1 MCKYFCILVWIIISI
16 GQPVLS
22 NCMPTPEMKEIPE
35 EIYVE
40 IHPITITSIDEMTST
55 FDYQF
60 YLGYSFET
68 EKANSYCSLK
78 LDNLKGI
85 FDPSFEFSNAISVE
99 RLTPYWVEIED
110 YDVYVEVKY
119 GGTFKGEFDFTLYPF
134 DTQSLHIDLTS
145 FYSIEDLNIELE
157 EQKLTALDNLEVAG
171 WDVIGFQSQASS
183 KTYFGDDEEYQVIN
197 YSKNLKRNSISMT
210 FRFFL
215 PLFVLVSLNF
225 LSLRLRREDFET
237 KIEIQLAVIISIA
250 AYSIIMDT
258 KIPDLHYLTM
268 ADAIMTIVFLSSA
281 SLLAFSIIKK
291 RISDDENGIHKSK

>member
-1 MCKYFCILVWIIISI
+1 MFKYFCIIVWIIII
-16 GQPVLS
+16 GQPGLS
-22 NCMPTPEMKEIPE
+22 DCLPTLEMKEIPE

-40 IHPITITSIDEMTST
+40 IHPTAITSIDEMTST

-68 EKANSYCSLK
+68 EEANSYCSLK
-78 LDNLKGI
+78 LDDLKGI
-85 FDPSFEFSNAISVE
+85 FDPSFEFLNAISVE

-110 YDVYVEVKY
+110 YEVYVEVKY
-119 GGTFKGEFDFTLYPF
+119 GGTFKGEFDFTFYPF
-134 DTQSLHIDLTS
+134 DKQILHIDLTS
-145 FYSIEDLNIELE
+145 FYSIDDLDIELE
-157 EQKLTALDNLEVAG
+157 EQNITALDNLEVAG
-171 WDVIGFQSQASS
+171 WDVNGFQSQASI
-183 KTYFGDDEEYQVIN
+183 KTYSEDDEEYQVIK
-197 YSKNLKRNSISMT
+197 YSKDLNRNSMSMI

-225 LSLRLRREDFET
+225 LSLRLKREDFET

-281 SLLAFSIIKK
+281 TLLAFSIIKK
-291 RISDDENGIHKSK
+291 RISEDETG

>member
-1 MCKYFCILVWIIISI
+1 MFKYFCILVWIIISI

-22 NCMPTPEMKEIPE
+22 DCLPTPEMKEIPE

-40 IHPITITSIDEMTST
+40 IHPTAITSIDEMTST

-68 EKANSYCSLK
+68 EEANSYCSLK
-78 LDNLKGI
+78 LDDLKGI
-85 FDPSFEFSNAISVE
+85 FDPSFEFSNAISAK

-110 YDVYVEVKY
+110 YEVYVEVKY
-119 GGTFKGEFDFTLYPF
+119 GGTFKGEFDFTFYPF
-134 DTQSLHIDLTS
+134 DKQSLHIDLTS
-145 FYSIEDLNIELE
+145 FYSIDDLDIELE
-157 EQKLTALDNLEVAG
+157 EQNITALDNLEVAG
-171 WDVIGFQSQASS
+171 WDVKGFQSQASI
-183 KTYFGDDEEYQVIN
+183 KTYFGDDEEYQVIK
-197 YSKNLKRNSISMT
+197 YSKDLNRNSMSMT

-225 LSLRLRREDFET
+225 LSLRLKREDFET

-258 KIPDLHYLTM
+258 KIPDLHYLTI
-268 ADAIMTIVFLSSA
+268 ADAIMTVVFLSSA

-291 RISDDENGIHKSK
+291 RISDDENC